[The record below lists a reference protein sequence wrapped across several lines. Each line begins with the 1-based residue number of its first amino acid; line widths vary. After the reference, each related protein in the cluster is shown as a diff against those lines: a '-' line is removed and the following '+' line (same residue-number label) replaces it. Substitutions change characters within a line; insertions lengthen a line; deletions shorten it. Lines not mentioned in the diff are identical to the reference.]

1 MIENIKM
8 PPANFHHGGELNLS
22 REGNKNSSEFVKKE
36 EVSLNKNDTKKLV
49 EELNYESETFN
60 KDIEFSYNEKIDE
73 LYITVK
79 DKKSGRVIR
88 KMPSEEAMK
97 IKETM
102 RDFIGSLFDKRIWKW
117 LEN

>member
-22 REGNKNSSEFVKKE
+22 REGHKSGEFVKNSDVVLSKDE
-36 EVSLNKNDTKKLV
+36 TTKLV
-49 EELNYESETFN
+49 NDLNYESETLN

-73 LYITVK
+73 VYITVR
-79 DKKSGRVIR
+79 DKHTGKVIR

-102 RDFIGSLFDKRIWKW
+102 KDFVGSLFDKRI
-117 LEN
+117 